1 MSAPRRAAGLSDAA
15 ERAGL
20 ALMRRADPETAHGL
34 ALRALNL
41 RHAAGLS
48 PERGPVTGPGLARR
62 GFGLEFPN
70 PVGIAPG
77 FDKNA
82 VAMEAALAAGPGFM
96 EIGGV
101 TPRPQAGNPRPRL
114 FRLTEDRGVI
124 NRFGF
129 NNDGMEAI
137 ASRFAAWR
145 DSGAPNAAGIV
156 GVNIG
161 ANKDSEDRAADY
173 AAVLTRFAGLAS
185 FFTINVSSPN
195 TERLRDLQGRAAL
208 DALLAGAL
216 EARDRAAPGVPVLV
230 KIAPDLDAQGLA
242 DVAEVAM
249 ARKLDGIVATNTTL
263 ARDGLRSA
271 QAGEAGGLSGQ
282 PLFARSTEV
291 LAELSRL
298 TGGSLPLVGVGG
310 VASVDQARAKL
321 EAGAS
326 LVQLYSGLVYGGVG
340 LAARIAR
347 GLSTA

>member
-1 MSAPRRAAGLSDAA
+1 MSAPAGLSEAV

-20 ALMRRADPETAHGL
+20 ALLRRADAETAHGL

-48 PERGPVTGPGLARR
+48 PESGPVAGPGLARR
-62 GFGLEFPN
+62 VFGLDFPN
-70 PVGIAPG
+70 PVGLAPG

-82 VAMEAALAAGPGFM
+82 VAVEAALAAGPGFM

-114 FRLTEDRGVI
+114 FRLTEDQAVI

-129 NNDGMEAI
+129 NNEGMEAI
-137 ASRFAAWR
+137 ARRFAAWR
-145 DSGAPNAAGIV
+145 EGGTPNAGGIV

-161 ANKDSEDRAADY
+161 ANKDSDDRAADY

-195 TERLRDLQGRAAL
+195 TERLRELQGRDAL

-216 EARDRAAPGVPVLV
+216 EARDRAAPGTPVLV
-230 KIAPDLDAQGLA
+230 KIAPDLDEAGLA

-249 ARKLDGIVATNTTL
+249 ERGLDGIVATNTTL

-271 QAGEAGGLSGQ
+271 AAAETGGMSGR
-282 PLFARSTEV
+282 PLFDRSTAV
-291 LAELSRL
+291 LAALSRL
-298 TGGSLPLVGVGG
+298 TGGEMPLVGAGG
-310 VASVDQARAKL
+310 VASVAQAQAKFA
-321 EAGAS
+321 AGAS

-347 GLSTA
+347 GLRSPSG